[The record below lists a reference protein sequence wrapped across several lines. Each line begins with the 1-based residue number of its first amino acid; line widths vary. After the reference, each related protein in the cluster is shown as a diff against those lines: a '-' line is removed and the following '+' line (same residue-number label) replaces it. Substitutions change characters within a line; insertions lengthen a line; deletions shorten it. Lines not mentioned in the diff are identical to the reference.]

1 MLVDLEVLKVRKVR
15 LVLQHQKVKKES
27 KVLVVVM
34 DLMVQMVTK
43 DKKVRQDQI
52 LHLSHQVV

>member
-1 MLVDLEVLKVRKVR
+1 MDLEVLKVRKVR

>member
-52 LHLSHQVV
+52 LHLSHQEV